1 MTTLAEQIA
10 TLESRLA
17 AHESRKVPLSADI
30 LWRIF
35 NDHDGGPDTS
45 ILAVAR
51 AALVAAES
59 PAGVEAAFEVWRKNY
74 SGSHSAMLAAIRAA
88 HDAAID
94 GGCGAARESA
104 GPPWLADAAEA
115 LGKKGAALNWSQ
127 VIGEIRELVWQRD
140 GFRKEADRLV
150 DRNNTLCSEAE
161 ALEKDRD
168 KWLAEAKWL
177 EKNRNMWEAN
187 ANAHRAE
194 VERTYKERDDLRAKL
209 DATQQEWEA
218 AREDVD
224 EVCADRDLAIKE
236 RDDLRL
242 QLDALTRPI
251 DGVEELGRIGWEA
264 WQMAAGFTLQ
274 REDAADMACDNANA
288 QAIASRV
295 IGALRAA
302 YNKVMCGEYYSN
314 SYQDSALEDFD
325 AAVASLK
332 IEPAK
337 VEASPVD
344 TRPVVK
350 VGQVWT
356 FDGAMGSHKVE
367 SISLNYARNANGG
380 SFMSIGSDGRP
391 SNPEWTIV
399 ADAPAPPTPKREPFE
414 LRKEHIATPNEIA
427 LRDKVREIERRLEA
441 GGL

>member
-17 AHESRKVPLSADI
+17 AYESRKVPLSADDAC
-30 LWRIF
+30 RIWE
-35 NDHDGGPDTS
+35 DDPDDRIGPS
-45 ILAVAR
+45 CLAVAR

-59 PAGVEAAFEVWRKNY
+59 PAAVVAALKAWDDYPGGIDRL
-74 SGSHSAMLAAIRAA
+74 SWMLAAIRAA
-88 HDAAID
+88 NDAAID
-94 GGCGAARESA
+94 GGCSAARESD

-168 KWLAEAKWL
+168 KWLAVAKWL

-264 WQMAAGFTLQ
+264 WQRAIDCPPRPHVTERDITA
-274 REDAADMACDNANA
+274 DNANA

-295 IGALRAA
+295 IGALR
-302 YNKVMCGEYYSN
+302 
-314 SYQDSALEDFD
+314 SAFVRIESDAVDTLNPTAIFD

-337 VEASPVD
+337 VETTPPVD

-356 FDGAMGSHKVE
+356 FDGNTEGPYTVGL
-367 SISLNYARNANGG
+367 IYRGYARTSAGQK
-380 SFMSIGSDGRP
+380 FMEIGDDGRP
-391 SNPEWTIV
+391 CCDTWRLVT
-399 ADAPAPPTPKREPFE
+399 DAPTPKRELFE
-414 LRKEHIATPNEIA
+414 LPRAEYSPNDEAI
-427 LRDKVREIERRLEA
+427 RDRIREIERRLEA